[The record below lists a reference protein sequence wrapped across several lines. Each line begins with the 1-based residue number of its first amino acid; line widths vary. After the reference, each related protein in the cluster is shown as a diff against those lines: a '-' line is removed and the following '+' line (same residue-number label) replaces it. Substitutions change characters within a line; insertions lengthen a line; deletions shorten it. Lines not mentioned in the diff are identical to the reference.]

1 MRKLY
6 HAFYS
11 KKQEEVIRSINI
23 NKNKLCT
30 SKHPCANIYK
40 LHNSNKQVITTS
52 LFEVEK
58 YPNYRDCDIRYNDV
72 KYLGIVDLWISIAY
86 Y

>member
-11 KKQEEVIRSINI
+11 KKQEEVIRSINKTDKSI
-23 NKNKLCT
+23 
-30 SKHPCANIYK
+30 SKSPCANIYK

-52 LFEVEK
+52 LYGVDNHH
-58 YPNYRDCDIRYNDV
+58 NYQDCDIRYKDA

>member
-1 MRKLY
+1 MRKLF

-11 KKQEEVIRSINI
+11 KKQEEVIRSVNR
-23 NKNKLCT
+23 NEKKRST
-30 SKHPCANIYK
+30 SKNPCANIYK
-40 LHNSNKQVITTS
+40 LHNSNKQVIATS

-58 YPNYRDCDIRYNDV
+58 NQNYQDCDIRYNDA
-72 KYLGIVDLWISIAY
+72 KYLGIVDLWVSIAY

>member
-11 KKQEEVIRSINI
+11 KKQEEVVRSI
-23 NKNKLCT
+23 NKNKNKQGT

-40 LHNSNKQVITTS
+40 LHNSNKQVIATT
-52 LFEVEK
+52 LFGVDEH
-58 YPNYRDCDIRYNDV
+58 PNYQDCDIRYNDA
-72 KYLGIVDLWISIAY
+72 KYLGIIDLWISIAY

>member
-11 KKQEEVIRSINI
+11 KKQEQVVRSINI
-23 NKNKLCT
+23 NERNSRT

-40 LHNSNKQVITTS
+40 LHNSNKQVIVTT

-58 YPNYRDCDIRYNDV
+58 YPNYLDCDIRYNDA